1 MSTPTGRGLPEKIG
15 HYKIVSELGRGG
27 MGVVYKGFE
36 ESLHRYVAI
45 KVLGDHLA
53 CDEQFLSRFTREA
66 RAAGG
71 LSHPNVI
78 PIYYIGDDDG
88 LHYFAME
95 FVSGRSVQSMIRT
108 EGRIG
113 NPRAAQIIIQAAN
126 GLAAAHDAGI
136 IHRDIKPANLMVD
149 ERGVVKVADFGVALP
164 SEAQTKLTA
173 TGALMGTP
181 GYLSPEHC
189 MGESIDLRADI
200 YALGVTY
207 YEMLTGRM
215 PFNAESPLALLR
227 QILQEDP
234 PDVTQLN
241 SEVDADAKR
250 ILMKMIARN
259 RDERYQTCHEVIAD
273 LEEYLAAHGVRNVT
287 ASLASRSTAAPGAAA
302 IPTMIIG
309 AGATGALED
318 AAKTVVPPTQAGA
331 QTAAANAAKGG
342 GATLPV
348 AAEVAANPASEGAGS
363 PPSPTQVT
371 SPGNTPFV
379 QPTTQPT
386 PYVPPPPPQKSGR
399 STFAV
404 VAFVALIAFVAAVAA
419 AGLIGYR
426 LWHGHS
432 FLGFGGTKEASLL
445 PVVSKPVADPTT
457 QTQPPTNT
465 AAELSN
471 PVPSALDTAQPAPT
485 STIASGG
492 QASPPVVAPI
502 HTQTPIRA
510 NGGQAPTP
518 VRTLARTGEAPVRT
532 AARTGEAPILQSQS
546 PPPAARNNGVAIE
559 VNGEAALR
567 GAIEDVLSSEVSTAG
582 LQVVNSGRAGT
593 LITVR
598 IEPTG
603 ERELHYMGRSDTAYS
618 SRITVIATDAASG
631 HQISRASG
639 NIEYTQLNASK
650 KAEEVVG
657 PLAQKVVE
665 AIQNH

>member
-45 KVLGDHLA
+45 KVLADQLA
-53 CDEQFLSRFTREA
+53 SDEQFLSRFTREA

-78 PIYYIGDDDG
+78 PIYYIGEDDG

-95 FVSGRSVQSMIRT
+95 FVSGRSVQSMIRS

-164 SEAQTKLTA
+164 AEAQTKLTA

-189 MGESIDLRADI
+189 MGEPIDLRADI

-215 PFNAESPLALLR
+215 PFSAESPLALLR

-241 SEVDADAKR
+241 SEVDADSKR

-259 RDERYQTCHEVIAD
+259 RDERYQTCHELIAD

-302 IPTMIIG
+302 IPTVIIG
-309 AGATGALED
+309 AGATGALAD
-318 AAKTVVPPTQAGA
+318 AAKTVVPPTQSGV
-331 QTAAANAAKGG
+331 QTVAASPAGG
-342 GATLPV
+342 GATIP
-348 AAEVAANPASEGAGS
+348 AAQAAANSAGAGA
-363 PPSPTQVT
+363 PPSPSPAQIT
-371 SPGNTPFV
+371 SPGSTPFV

-386 PYVPPPPPQKSGR
+386 PYVPPPPQQKKGR

-426 LWHGHS
+426 LWHGQS
-432 FLGFGGTKEASLL
+432 VMGFGGTKEASVL
-445 PVVSKPVADPTT
+445 PVASKTAPVTT
-457 QTQPPTNT
+457 PPTNT

-471 PVPSALDTAQPAPT
+471 PVPTALDTAQQAPT
-485 STIASGG
+485 TTIASGVP
-492 QASPPVVAPI
+492 APPPAAD
-502 HTQTPIRA
+502 PIRT
-510 NGGQAPTP
+510 QTP
-518 VRTLARTGEAPVRT
+518 VRTSAQTPVRTSGGQALTPVRTGEAPVVHH
-532 AARTGEAPILQSQS
+532 EA
-546 PPPAARNNGVAIE
+546 PPPARHTVVAIE
-559 VNGEAALR
+559 VDGESALR
-567 GAIEDVLSSEVSTAG
+567 GAVEDVLSSEVSTAG
-582 LQVVNSGRAGT
+582 LQVVSSGRTAGT

-618 SRITVIATDAASG
+618 SRITVTATDAASG

>member
-53 CDEQFLSRFTREA
+53 SDEQFLSRFTREA

-78 PIYYIGDDDG
+78 PIYYIGEDDG

-108 EGRIG
+108 EGRID

-164 SEAQTKLTA
+164 AEAQTKLTA

-189 MGESIDLRADI
+189 MGEPIDLRADI

-259 RDERYQTCHEVIAD
+259 RDERYQTCHELIAD

-302 IPTMIIG
+302 TPTVLIGAATAATTATAAAAETVIAAPAGEG
-309 AGATGALED
+309 AGAT
-318 AAKTVVPPTQAGA
+318 
-331 QTAAANAAKGG
+331 
-342 GATLPV
+342 
-348 AAEVAANPASEGAGS
+348 
-363 PPSPTQVT
+363 PSPARVT
-371 SPGNTPFV
+371 APGNTPFV

-386 PYVPPPPPQKSGR
+386 PYVPPPPQQKKGR
-399 STFAV
+399 STFAI
-404 VAFVALIAFVAAVAA
+404 VAIVALIAFAAAVAA

-426 LWHGHS
+426 FWR
-432 FLGFGGTKEASLL
+432 GFGATKQASVL
-445 PVVSKPVADPTT
+445 PVVSKPAPVT
-457 QTQPPTNT
+457 PPPANT

-471 PVPSALDTAQPAPT
+471 PVPTALDTAQPTNGRQAP
-485 STIASGG
+485 
-492 QASPPVVAPI
+492 PPVADPI
-502 HTQTPIRA
+502 RTQTPVRA
-510 NGGQAPTP
+510 SAQTP
-518 VRTLARTGEAPVRT
+518 ARTGEAPVLH
-532 AARTGEAPILQSQS
+532 GEASVLHHEAP
-546 PPPAARNNGVAIE
+546 PPPARRTGVAIE
-559 VNGEAALR
+559 VDGESALR
-567 GAIEDVLSSEVSTAG
+567 GAVEDVVSSEVSTAG
-582 LQVVNSGRAGT
+582 LQVVSSGRAGT

-603 ERELHYMGRSDTAYS
+603 ERELHYMGGRSDTAYG
-618 SRITVIATDAASG
+618 SRVTVVATDAASG

>member
-53 CDEQFLSRFTREA
+53 SDEQFLSRFTREA

-78 PIYYIGDDDG
+78 PIYYIGEDDG

-95 FVSGRSVQSMIRT
+95 YVSGRSVQSMIRS
-108 EGRIG
+108 EGRIS

-164 SEAQTKLTA
+164 AEAQTKLTA

-189 MGESIDLRADI
+189 MGEAIDLRADI

-259 RDERYQTCHEVIAD
+259 RDERYQTCHELIAD
-273 LEEYLAAHGVRNVT
+273 LEEYLAARGVRNVT

-302 IPTMIIG
+302 TPTVIIG
-309 AGATGALED
+309 S
-318 AAKTVVPPTQAGA
+318 VPTQAGIE
-331 QTAAANAAKGG
+331 TVAAAAAPIT
-342 GATLPV
+342 A
-348 AAEVAANPASEGAGS
+348 
-363 PPSPTQVT
+363 
-371 SPGNTPFV
+371 PGDTPFV
-379 QPTTQPT
+379 KPATQPT
-386 PYVPPPPPQKSGR
+386 PYVPPPPQQKSGR
-399 STFAV
+399 STFAII
-404 VAFVALIAFVAAVAA
+404 AIVALLALVAAVAA

-426 LWHGHS
+426 FWR
-432 FLGFGGTKEASLL
+432 GFSATKQASVL
-445 PVVSKPVADPTT
+445 PVVSKPAPVTPA
-457 QTQPPTNT
+457 PTNT
-465 AAELSN
+465 AAELSS
-471 PVPSALDTAQPAPT
+471 PVPNALDTAQAAPAPPT
-485 STIASGG
+485 TTISSGG
-492 QASPPVVAPI
+492 HAL
-502 HTQTPIRA
+502 
-510 NGGQAPTP
+510 TP
-518 VRTLARTGEAPVRT
+518 VRTTEPVVHRD
-532 AARTGEAPILQSQS
+532 PP
-546 PPPAARNNGVAIE
+546 PPPARRTGVAIE
-559 VNGEAALR
+559 VEGESALR
-567 GAIEDVLSSEVSTAG
+567 GAVEDVLSSEVTTAG
-582 LQVVNSGRAGT
+582 LQVVSNGHAGT
-593 LITVR
+593 RITVR

-618 SRITVIATDAASG
+618 SRVTVTATDAASG
-631 HQISRASG
+631 HQLGRASG
-639 NIEYTQLNASK
+639 NIEYTQLNAAK
-650 KAEEVVG
+650 KAEEIVG